1 MCSTNVGTPVYQAPE
16 IGQENP
22 YDGRCDSFS
31 LGIILYEMCYRKK
44 PFRTSG
50 FNPLYEDK
58 NKLKTQSIVLPVEP
72 KINTLFS
79 DIIKGTIVY
88 DPERRM
94 TIGDIYYKLQ
104 SEGGEILEASR
115 IGNKAGQVDLQLPK
129 GANGIRITNILSK

>member
-1 MCSTNVGTPVYQAPE
+1 M
-16 IGQENP
+16 
-22 YDGRCDSFS
+22 
-31 LGIILYEMCYRKK
+31 
-44 PFRTSG
+44 
-50 FNPLYEDK
+50 
-58 NKLKTQSIVLPVEP
+58 LPVEP